1 LTLGHYALHVTV
13 TQTLVIVS
21 NKPTDSRAIH
31 VVLHCVHRCM
41 LYSGFL
47 RHTWQ
52 TGFRVVAFLL
62 STHWQSSYFVS
73 AIEWKVWLKWE
84 LCWELQS
91 TMLDTG
97 GLLYRYDV
105 VLQ

>member
-62 STHWQSSYFVS
+62 TDSRRILFQLLNEKFGWNGSCVENCKAQ
-73 AIEWKVWLKWE
+73 
-84 LCWELQS
+84 CWTL
-91 TMLDTG
+91 
-97 GLLYRYDV
+97 V
-105 VLQ
+105 VCCIVMMWFCS